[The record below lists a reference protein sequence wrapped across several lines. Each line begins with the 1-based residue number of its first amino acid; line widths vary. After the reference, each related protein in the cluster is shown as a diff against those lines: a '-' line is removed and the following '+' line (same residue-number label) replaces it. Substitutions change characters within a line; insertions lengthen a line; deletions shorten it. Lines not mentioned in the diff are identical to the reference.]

1 MAHILIH
8 GPPFSLRIRSPS
20 PFVFVGPSLHDGDV
34 RSYLDLVVPV
44 KRLDRAKSRLVGAAD
59 GGVGDRRA
67 HTDLVVALALDTITA
82 AAGADGVGDVLVVT
96 SDPLLTAVLRAEGV
110 RCVAEGPEPGLNA
123 AYRHGAARLGRHV
136 GALQADL
143 PALRSAELA
152 AAIGAAD
159 GRRAFCADRQGTGT
173 TLLIAAPGEPLDPRF
188 GVGSAAAHRTS
199 GAVELVGDWPSLRCD
214 VDTSADLAVAAG
226 LGLGPRT
233 EQRFRLSA

>member
-8 GPPFSLRIRSPS
+8 GPSFSLRIRTPS

-44 KRLDRAKSRLVGAAD
+44 KRLERAKSRLVGAAD

-82 AAGADGVGDVLVVT
+82 AAAADGVGDVVVVT
-96 SDPLLTAVLRAEGV
+96 SDPMLTAVLRTEGI
-110 RCVAEGPEPGLNA
+110 RCVPEAEPGLNE
-123 AYRHGAARLGRHV
+123 AYRHGASMLGRHV

-152 AAIGAAD
+152 AAIAAAD
-159 GRRAFCADRQGTGT
+159 GKRAFCPDRQGTGT
-173 TLLIAAPGEPLDPRF
+173 TLLLSAPGEPLDPRF
-188 GVGSAAAHRTS
+188 GVGSAQAHRAS
-199 GAVELVGDWPSLRCD
+199 GA
-214 VDTSADLAVAAG
+214 
-226 LGLGPRT
+226 
-233 EQRFRLSA
+233 